1 MSNKYLKYKKKY
13 LELKK
18 TGGQFD
24 IDRLPQNAKSMSYYI
39 DISQSDDY
47 YLAFESDN
55 PNLFIQNSNY
65 YESSNNT
72 LNHTRTLRNNLTLNV
87 RDQLNNI
94 HLNMNNLEPISSF
107 EVNTER
113 FLIVKKKQDPR

>member
-18 TGGQFD
+18 TGGQFN
-24 IDRLPQNAKSMSYYI
+24 IDRLPENAQIIPDYITMSQN
-39 DISQSDDY
+39 DNY

-72 LNHTRTLRNNLTLNV
+72 LNGSRTLRNNLTLNV
-87 RDQLNNI
+87 RDQLNYL
-94 HLNMNNLEPISSF
+94 HSNMNNLEPISSF
-107 EVNTER
+107 EVNGQI
-113 FLIVKKKQDPR
+113 FLIVKKN